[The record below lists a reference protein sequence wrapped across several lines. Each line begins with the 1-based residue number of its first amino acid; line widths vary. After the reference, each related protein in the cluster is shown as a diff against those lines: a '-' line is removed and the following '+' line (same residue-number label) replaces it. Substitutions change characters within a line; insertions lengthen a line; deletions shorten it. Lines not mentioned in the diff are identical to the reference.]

1 MMGRWGGFEE
11 GVILLTESEGNS
23 GWIESL
29 TKVNKLEILAM
40 KNVRDGN

>member
-1 MMGRWGGFEE
+1 M
-11 GVILLTESEGNS
+11 LLTEKEGNS

-29 TKVNKLEILAM
+29 TKVNKLEMVAM